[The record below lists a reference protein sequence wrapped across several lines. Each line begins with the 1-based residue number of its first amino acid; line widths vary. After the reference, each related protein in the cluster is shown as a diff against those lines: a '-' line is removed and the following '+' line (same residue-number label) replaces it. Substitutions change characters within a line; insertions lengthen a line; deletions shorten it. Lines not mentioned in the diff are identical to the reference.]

1 MAVDVKKGDG
11 QGWVGRSIRR
21 VEDPALVAGNGR
33 FTGDL
38 PAARWVR
45 FVRSSVAAGRIKRIT
60 APEGATVVT
69 AAELS
74 AVRPIQP
81 MLHKFNYVPISQPV
95 LAAAVVRFV
104 GEPIA
109 AVVASTKEEA
119 EDIADRVEV
128 EIEDIPAIVGAH
140 AALAPGAS
148 LVHDEAAGNVVVE
161 GRVKTPGFDA
171 KLAGAHRRVKVDIR
185 SHRQNALP
193 MEPRAAHAAWDAA
206 SERVTL
212 TCATQMPHAMRTII
226 ADLIGMPESDLR
238 VIAPDVGGGFGQK
251 MSLAPEFV
259 VVTWLARKLRTSV
272 AWVEDRR
279 ENLVACFHSRDQS
292 VSLEGAFDADA
303 KLIGLAADIV
313 ADVGAYSCY
322 PTTCGVEPLMAMA
335 EMPGPYDVRE
345 YACVSRGVVTNTCP
359 MAPYRGVSRPVITF
373 TLERLMDKAAAAFGL
388 DPVEIRRRNLVKTFP
403 YTSATGLV
411 FDEATY
417 VETMDMAVE
426 AVGVPAFRARQA
438 KARAEGRY
446 LGLGL
451 ATFSE
456 RTGYGTPAFAARG
469 MEVTPGW
476 ETVEMTMD
484 PSGFVEARI
493 GASPHGQ
500 GLRTTL
506 SQIIADE
513 LGISPDRIKIV
524 HGDTDRTPYGWGTF
538 ASRSLVIA
546 GGATLLAAGKIRT
559 KLMKMAGI
567 LLEASAEDIVL
578 EADVARVTGT
588 DRAIPITT
596 LARAAYHQTHRFKGE
611 VGPGISE
618 TATYDPPG
626 TFSNACHVALV
637 EVDIETGR
645 VTIEKFVVAED
656 AGRLI
661 NPMIVDGQ
669 IHGGVAQGIANALLE
684 EIIYD
689 ETGNILTA
697 SLADYL
703 PPTAREI
710 PPIEIHHLETLTE
723 ASLTKA
729 KGLGEG
735 GAIGPPAAVVN
746 AINDALS
753 PFGVS
758 IDEVP
763 ATPQRIRAALRAAS
777 ARGQA

>member
-1 MAVDVKKGDG
+1 MAVDGKKDG
-11 QGWVGRSIRR
+11 GSGWVGRAIRR
-21 VEDPALVAGNGR
+21 LEDPTLVAGNGR
-33 FTGDL
+33 FAGDL
-38 PAARWVR
+38 PAACWLR
-45 FVRSSVAAGRIKRIT
+45 FVRSPVASGRIKRII

-69 AAELS
+69 AADLA

-95 LAAAVVRFV
+95 LAKDVVRFV

-109 AVVASTKEEA
+109 AVIAASREEA
-119 EDIADRVEV
+119 EDIADLVEV
-128 EIEDIPAIVGAH
+128 EIEEVPAVVGTAP
-140 AALAPGAS
+140 ALAPGAP
-148 LVHDEAAGNVVVE
+148 LVHAEAPGNVVVE
-161 GRVKTPGFDA
+161 GRLKTPGYDA
-171 KLAGAHRRVKVDIR
+171 TIARANRRLKVDIR

-193 MEPRAAHAAWDAA
+193 LEPRAAHAALDAA
-206 SERVTL
+206 TGRVTL
-212 TCATQMPHAMRTII
+212 TCATQTPHAMRTII
-226 ADLIGMPESDLR
+226 AELIGMPEADLR

-259 VVTWLARKLRTSV
+259 VVTWLARKLKTSV

-292 VSLEGAFDADA
+292 ISLEGAFDANA
-303 KLIGLAADIV
+303 KLIALAADIV

-359 MAPYRGVSRPVITF
+359 MAPYRGVSRPAITF
-373 TLERLMDKAAAAFGL
+373 TLERLMDQAAAAFGL
-388 DPVEIRRRNLVKTFP
+388 DPIEIRRRNLIKTFP

-411 FDEATY
+411 FDDATY
-417 VETMDMAVE
+417 IDTMEAAVS
-426 AVGVPAFRARQA
+426 AVDVPAFRVRQA
-438 KARAEGRY
+438 QARVEGRY
-446 LGLGL
+446 LGLGF

-476 ETVEMTMD
+476 ETVEISMD

-513 LGISPDRIKIV
+513 LGTSPQRIKIV

-546 GGATLLAAGKIRT
+546 GGAALLAARKVRA
-559 KLMKMAGI
+559 KLATMAGV
-567 LLEASAEDIVL
+567 LLEAAADDIVL
-578 EADVARVTGT
+578 EADVARVAGT
-588 DRAIPITT
+588 DRAIPIAT

-611 VGPGISE
+611 VGPGIAE
-618 TATYDPPG
+618 NATYDPPG
-626 TFSNACHVALV
+626 TFSNACHVAMV
-637 EVDIETGR
+637 EVDVETGR
-645 VTIEKFVVAED
+645 VTIEKFLVAED

-684 EIIYD
+684 QIIYD
-689 ETGNILTA
+689 DSGNILTA

-710 PPIEIHHLETLTE
+710 PPIEVHHLETLTE

-735 GAIGPPAAVVN
+735 GAIGAPAAVVN
-746 AINDALS
+746 AINDALA
-753 PFGVS
+753 PFGVA
-758 IDEVP
+758 IDEFP
-763 ATPQRIRAALRAAS
+763 ATPQRIRAALRAAER
-777 ARGQA
+777 AKA

>member
-1 MAVDVKKGDG
+1 MAVDVRKDG
-11 QGWVGRSIRR
+11 SPGWVGRAIRR
-21 VEDPALVAGNGR
+21 LEDPALVAGTGR

-45 FVRSSVAAGRIKRIT
+45 FVRSPLACGRIVHIA
-60 APEGATVVT
+60 APEGATIIT
-69 AAELS
+69 SAEL
-74 AVRPIQP
+74 AGVQPIRP
-81 MLHKFNYVPISQPV
+81 MLHKFNYVLISQPV
-95 LAAAVVRFV
+95 LAQGVVRFV

-109 AVVASTKEEA
+109 AVVAASREEA
-119 EDIADRVEV
+119 EDIAERVEV
-128 EIEDIPAIVGAH
+128 EIEQTPAVVGAR
-140 AALAPGAS
+140 AALAPGGPR
-148 LVHDEAAGNVVVE
+148 VHDAAAGNVVVE
-161 GRVKTPGFDA
+161 GRVKTPGFEA
-171 KLAGAHRRVKVDIR
+171 RMAAAHRRVQVEAR

-193 MEPRAAHAAWDAA
+193 LEPRAAHAAWDAA
-206 SERVTL
+206 SSRVTL

-226 ADLIGMPESDLR
+226 AELIGMPEADLR

-259 VVTWLARKLRTSV
+259 VVTWLARKLKTSV
-272 AWVEDRR
+272 AWIEDRR
-279 ENLVACFHSRDQS
+279 ENLIACFHSRDQA
-292 VSLEGAFDADA
+292 VSLEGAFDAEGRLIALDA
-303 KLIGLAADIV
+303 DVV

-335 EMPGPYDVRE
+335 EMPGPYDLRD
-345 YACVSRGVVTNTCP
+345 YACRSRGVVTNTCP

-373 TLERLMDKAAAAFGL
+373 TMERLMDKAAAAFGI
-388 DPVEIRRRNLVKTFP
+388 DPIEIRRRNLIRSFP

-411 FDEATY
+411 FDEASY
-417 VETMDMAVE
+417 VETMEAAVK
-426 AVGVPAFRARQA
+426 AADVPGFRARQA

-476 ETVEMTMD
+476 ETVEITMD

-513 LGISPDRIKIV
+513 LGTSPDRIKIV

-546 GGATLLAAGKIRT
+546 GGATLLAAGKLRAR
-559 KLMKMAGI
+559 LAKMAGV
-567 LLEASAEDIVL
+567 LLEASADDIVL
-578 EADVARVTGT
+578 EADTARVAGT
-588 DRAIPITT
+588 DRSVPFAT
-596 LARAAYHQTHRFKGE
+596 LARAAYHQTHLFKGE
-611 VGPGISE
+611 LGPGLRES
-618 TATYDPPG
+618 ATYDPPG
-626 TFSNACHVALV
+626 TFSNACHVAVV
-637 EVDIETGR
+637 EVDVETGR
-645 VTIEKFVVAED
+645 VMIEKFLVAED

-689 ETGNILTA
+689 ENGNILTA

-710 PPIEIHHLETLTE
+710 PPIEIHHLETLTQ
-723 ASLTKA
+723 ASVTKA

-735 GAIGPPAAVVN
+735 GAIGAPGAVVN
-746 AINDALS
+746 AINDALT
-753 PFGVS
+753 PFGAS
-758 IDEVP
+758 IDEFP
-763 ATPQRIRAALRAAS
+763 ATPQRIRAALRAAH
-777 ARGQA
+777 ARTQA